1 MLCSDAVK
9 ALKKELPKELTKA
22 AFKRFQRA
30 YAGSRRDD
38 VRGEDVVILSAV
50 WRETGKS
57 RRSPA
62 LARLDRDVTRDYMC
76 LDRAA
81 LAKSEP

>member
-30 YAGSRRDD
+30 AAGSRRDD

-50 WRETGKS
+50 RDTGKS
-57 RRSPA
+57 SRSPA
-62 LARLDRDVTRDYMC
+62 LARLDRDVTRDDRMD

-81 LAKSEP
+81 MAKSEP

>member
-22 AFKRFQRA
+22 AFERFRRA
-30 YAGSRRDD
+30 AQLAQIRH
-38 VRGEDVVILSAV
+38 RGEDVVILSAV
-50 WRETGKS
+50 RDTGKS
-57 RRSPA
+57 SRCPA
-62 LARLDRDVTRDYMC
+62 LARLDRDVTRDDRMD

-81 LAKSEP
+81 MAKSEP

>member
-22 AFKRFQRA
+22 AFKRFRRA
-30 YAGSRRDD
+30 AQIRQAD

-50 WRETGKS
+50 RDTGKS
-57 RRSPA
+57 SRSPA
-62 LARLDRDVTRDYMC
+62 LARLDRDVTRDDRMD

-81 LAKSEP
+81 MAKSEP